1 MMLNEIKVIKK
12 NYYGTD
18 FYYPYNAQAEFIRE
32 CGGGKTIPLRI
43 LKLAKVSGYTVT
55 LVAEE
60 LE

>member
-18 FYYPYNAQAEFIRE
+18 FYYPHNAQAEFIRE
-32 CGGGKTIPLRI
+32 CGGGKTIPLKI

-55 LVAEE
+55 LVDEE

>member
-1 MMLNEIKVIKK
+1 MNEIKVIKK

-18 FYYPYNAQAEFIRE
+18 FYYPHNSQAEFIRE
-32 CGGGKTIPLRI
+32 CGGGKTILLKI

>member
-1 MMLNEIKVIKK
+1 MLNEIKVIKK

-18 FYYPYNAQAEFIRE
+18 FYYPHNAQAEFIRE
-32 CGGGKTIPLRI
+32 CGGGKTIPLKI

-55 LVAEE
+55 LVDEE

>member
-18 FYYPYNAQAEFIRE
+18 FYYPHNAQAEFIRE
-32 CGGGKTIPLRI
+32 CGGGKTIPLKI
-43 LKLAKVSGYTVT
+43 LKLAKASGYTVT

>member
-1 MMLNEIKVIKK
+1 MNEIKVTKK
-12 NYYGTD
+12 NYYCTD
-18 FYYPYNAQAEFIRE
+18 FYYPHNAQAEFIRE